1 MQKHNPSSV
10 SDFDARIQKPVFW
23 DHLFHLPCLWTCV
36 KNIRY
41 SQKIKAI
48 LKSWFYNIIHLI
60 VNLTDAADKIRL
72 GSTLSDTCKWSDIII
87 AALRIAVDDVQKIL
101 FKNF

>member
-1 MQKHNPSSV
+1 MQNYNPSS
-10 SDFDARIQKPVFW
+10 VFW
-23 DHLFHLPCLWTCV
+23 DHLFDLPCLWTCV

-48 LKSWFYNIIHLI
+48 LKSWFYKHNSRSYLI

-72 GSTLSDTCKWSDIII
+72 GSTLSDTCKWSDVIRG
-87 AALRIAVDDVQKIL
+87 ALRITVDDVQKIL
-101 FKNF
+101 FNNF